1 MKKFGTVSALLMT
14 LVMILTMGLTAFAS
28 GTGQDPQ
35 ASSKNDNIT
44 VNNAKPGETYELYKL
59 FDLKVNDE
67 SNPTAYSYTVNAAWA
82 DFFAEGGDG
91 HSYITVNDA
100 GYVTAI
106 SDAAALAKAA
116 ARWSEKPAYTQTV
129 TVAEDADTAVFSG
142 LEDGYWLITST
153 LGTFA
158 MTETTPDKEAVTI
171 EEKNPLDTIEKTVKE
186 DSTGEYGTSNGAQIG
201 DTVEFK
207 SVVKIVKGTR
217 NVVVHDKMDAG
228 LTFTTGSIAIE
239 GLTEGTEY
247 TVNTTPTD
255 NDTFDIS
262 FDQDWI
268 DGLDF
273 GEDGYK
279 EYTITYTA
287 VLNQNVINSTPGID
301 NQKNTTHV
309 SYGDNQNSAADETT
323 TTTHKFTV
331 FKHATGST
339 TENLAGAVFSLKKA
353 GTVVPLIKIDDN
365 NYRVAMTGE
374 TGTTDT
380 FITVASGDI
389 VIWGVDSDSDYTLEE
404 ITPPD
409 GYNKLT
415 AEVDVTVGEGNG
427 TRIDVE
433 NKFGSELPSTGGIGT
448 KIFTIVGG
456 ILIVGAGLALI
467 VRRRMNRG

>member
-14 LVMILTMGLTAFAS
+14 LVMILTVGLTAFAS

-35 ASSKNDNIT
+35 ASSKNDSIT
-44 VNNAKPGETYELYKL
+44 VSGAKPGETYELYKL
-59 FDLKVNDE
+59 FDLTVNDE
-67 SNPTAYSYTVNAAWA
+67 SAPTAYSYTVNADWA
-82 DFFAEGGDG
+82 AFFAEGGAG
-91 HSYITVNDA
+91 HDYITVNDA

-116 ARWSEKPAYTQTV
+116 ARWSGKPATPVQSV
-129 TVAEDADTAVFSG
+129 TVADGETTAVFSG

-301 NQKNTTHV
+301 NQKNTT
-309 SYGDNQNSAADETT
+309 
-323 TTTHKFTV
+323 
-331 FKHATGST
+331 
-339 TENLAGAVFSLKKA
+339 
-353 GTVVPLIKIDDN
+353 
-365 NYRVAMTGE
+365 R
-374 TGTTDT
+374 
-380 FITVASGDI
+380 SG
-389 VIWGVDSDSDYTLEE
+389 
-404 ITPPD
+404 
-409 GYNKLT
+409 
-415 AEVDVTVGEGNG
+415 
-427 TRIDVE
+427 
-433 NKFGSELPSTGGIGT
+433 
-448 KIFTIVGG
+448 
-456 ILIVGAGLALI
+456 
-467 VRRRMNRG
+467 